1 MVAIC
6 VSSSLSLMFR
16 TFLGVVDFYSVR
28 VAASLS
34 SGPAVGSVA
43 RSSSSLIVFLFYG
56 SFVEFVVDVD
66 RCLY

>member
-1 MVAIC
+1 
-6 VSSSLSLMFR
+6 MFR

-34 SGPAVGSVA
+34 SSLAVSSVA
-43 RSSSSLIVFLFYG
+43 RSSSSLIMFLFYG